1 MGKASTAITIILTL
15 GLATAAQAYERLT
28 LPVSI
33 GFESAEGYTT
43 GPLLDDGF
51 RTTANPGQGPWYGED
66 LAASY
71 QFVDINDG
79 AIGSSSAAISTDFAH
94 TGTQSLRIG
103 AETHDAGGDAPYS
116 NTYKYY
122 SVDFPTTTSGTV
134 SVEWWFYIEVAES
147 TGRVSTET
155 PLMYVNLADRDVAAQ
170 IESINNN
177 LNPDKLRYPSGAN
190 WVNVATYT
198 AVTTENEWR
207 GLRAHYNL
215 DTGRYSIESSQAP
228 DGSTASEWQPIDQ
241 ATDLPFYDSLPYNAS
256 TPSLG
261 TWNVYMLSWGEAS
274 TSFNGTTG
282 LYIDDVSIF
291 TEIAGDFDGDGDSDS
306 DDIDLL
312 LANLTGENVYNEDY
326 DLDGDYD
333 ADQEDLVKYIRNIMN
348 TEFGDWN
355 LDGSVDLADFN
366 LWLGSD
372 GTGGWAEGD
381 GNGDGFNDLADFNM
395 WLGESPPTDSQAFLT
410 PEPATLLFFG
420 AAAGALALRRTT
432 RAREP
437 APGKQ

>member
-1 MGKASTAITIILTL
+1 MGKASTAITIILAL

-28 LPVSI
+28 MPVSI

-51 RTTANPGQGPWYGED
+51 RTTANPGQGPWYGE
-66 LAASY
+66 Y
-71 QFVDINDG
+71 QGQEKID
-79 AIGSSSAAISTDFAH
+79 SSTGEISTDFAH

-103 AETHDAGGDAPYS
+103 AEVPDDPQLSGS
-116 NTYKYY
+116 NTYKLY
-122 SVDFPTTTSGTV
+122 SIDFPTTTSGTV

-177 LNPDKLRYPSGAN
+177 LNPDKLRYPAGAN
-190 WVNVATYT
+190 WSNVAEYT

-215 DTGRYSIESSQAP
+215 DTGTYSIESSQAP

-261 TWNVYMLSWGEAS
+261 TWNVYVLSWGGGS
-274 TSFNGTTG
+274 SSFNGTTG

-395 WLGESPPTDSQAFLT
+395 WLGESPPAAPQALLS
-410 PEPATLLFFG
+410 PEPATLVLFG
-420 AAAGALALRRTT
+420 AAVALLRR
-432 RAREP
+432 RQGR
-437 APGKQ
+437 